1 MGTFRKTIKHS
12 RSSKNL
18 DDKIKFLDE
27 DLEKTG
33 ILPKH
38 GEKKT
43 SDQFFNWREEFS
55 DPLNLKEE
63 VDVVIE
69 EVKEK
74 NRYLSSI
81 ENSIKKS
88 KINEANKLF
97 NEVYGNQVYDVVE
110 KYISKYDG
118 KIQNLR
124 EDIIVELEKKPKNL
138 KFLEKRLDELDEKY
152 NLLSRKISRDLVE
165 KTKITEQS
173 SVTFEQLKDHY
184 QSLIGKLQKQLS
196 MSGSGGGEVNL
207 KYLDDVVGIATNPM
221 AYDGKYLKYEHSSQ
235 KFVFSDVVGGG
246 GIGTGGIELSD
257 LSVINNAPTSESTLS
272 YDNGTGVFTYTPPD
286 LSGFAT
292 TGYVDSAVVGFITTG
307 YVDSA
312 VVGFVTTG
320 YVDSAVVGFITT
332 GYVDSAVVGFVTTG
346 YVDSAVV
353 GFITSN
359 NIIAGTGITI
369 TESGSDITISAT
381 GSGTGGI
388 ELSDLSVINNA
399 PTSESTLS
407 YDNGTGVFTYTP
419 QSTIGFL
426 SSNNIIAGTNITITE
441 SGSDITISAT
451 GSGFGIGYS
460 DLFVDVN
467 PPGISTL
474 NYDGTGVFTYTPP
487 DLSGFAT
494 TGYVDS
500 AVVGFATTGYV
511 DSAVVGFITTGYVD
525 SAVVGLATTGYV
537 DSAVVG
543 FVGINTS
550 GTSTFKDVNV
560 IGISTFGS
568 NTLFNGGMQE
578 AFDTITN
585 SAGTVPH
592 DCSNGH
598 TFYNT
603 SPTSDWTVNLTN
615 LSLTAEYG
623 TTISIVVNQ
632 NDPAFMPTSLQIGGV
647 LQPIKWQ
654 GNSTPSGTASG
665 IDVVS
670 FSILNDGG
678 TYVVLG
684 QSVSFGGV

>member
-320 YVDSAVVGFITT
+320 YVDSAVVGFIT
-332 GYVDSAVVGFVTTG
+332 
-346 YVDSAVV
+346 
-353 GFITSN
+353 SN

-441 SGSDITISAT
+441 SGSDITIAAT

>member
-246 GIGTGGIELSD
+246 GI
-257 LSVINNAPTSESTLS
+257 
-272 YDNGTGVFTYTPPD
+272 
-286 LSGFAT
+286 
-292 TGYVDSAVVGFITTG
+292 
-307 YVDSA
+307 
-312 VVGFVTTG
+312 
-320 YVDSAVVGFITT
+320 
-332 GYVDSAVVGFVTTG
+332 
-346 YVDSAVV
+346 
-353 GFITSN
+353 
-359 NIIAGTGITI
+359 
-369 TESGSDITISAT
+369 
-381 GSGTGGI
+381 GTGGI

>member
-246 GIGTGGIELSD
+246 GIGTGGIE
-257 LSVINNAPTSESTLS
+257 
-272 YDNGTGVFTYTPPD
+272 F
-286 LSGFAT
+286 
-292 TGYVDSAVVGFITTG
+292 
-307 YVDSA
+307 
-312 VVGFVTTG
+312 
-320 YVDSAVVGFITT
+320 
-332 GYVDSAVVGFVTTG
+332 
-346 YVDSAVV
+346 
-353 GFITSN
+353 
-359 NIIAGTGITI
+359 
-369 TESGSDITISAT
+369 
-381 GSGTGGI
+381 
-388 ELSDLSVINNA
+388 SDLSVINNA

>member
-286 LSGFAT
+286 LSGFA
-292 TGYVDSAVVGFITTG
+292 
-307 YVDSA
+307 
-312 VVGFVTTG
+312 TTG

>member
-272 YDNGTGVFTYTPPD
+272 YDNGTGVFAYTPPD

-312 VVGFVTTG
+312 
-320 YVDSAVVGFITT
+320 I
-332 GYVDSAVVGFVTTG
+332 
-346 YVDSAVV
+346 V

-381 GSGTGGI
+381 DVGTGGI